1 MEAVVV
7 VVLRWCPAVAK
18 VVLVV
23 RVVVEV
29 PNQKVEMVGL
39 VIIKFMFYLLCLF
52 LLECLEDKEVVA
64 QLEMVVVHSPA
75 PGRAELVLL
84 ELLLLNRVWETGT
97 EVTELQVHPEQTL
110 EVVLMAGMQAPVVK
124 VATVVEQQGFV

>member
-7 VVLRWCPAVAK
+7 VVLRWRPAVAK

-23 RVVVEV
+23 RVVVEG
-29 PNQKVEMVGL
+29 PKLKVEMVGL

-64 QLEMVVVHSPA
+64 EVEMVVVHSPA
-75 PGRAELVLL
+75 AGRAELVLL

-110 EVVLMAGMQAPVVK
+110 EVVRMAGMQAPVVK
-124 VATVVEQQGFV
+124 VATVVEQQVFV